1 MKGFIFN
8 VACLRLVA
16 YKLLFG
22 IYAVSVVGP
31 VLSQNLR
38 TFEAHMVLCF

>member
-1 MKGFIFN
+1 MNGFIFH

-31 VLSQNLR
+31 ALSQNLR
-38 TFEAHMVLCF
+38 IVEAHMVLCF